1 MLQKLVADEKDERY
15 RYLLRHGNVH
25 SVEMHTNT
33 IFVEM
38 K

>member
-1 MLQKLVADEKDERY
+1 MEERDERY
-15 RYLLRHGNVH
+15 RYLLRHGIVH
-25 SVEMHTNT
+25 SIEAQTNT